1 VREVE
6 KLLTLPEAAGV
17 LRVHP
22 VTLRGWLR
30 IGRNPRP
37 CNKDSHIMSIT
48 AVPISI
54 RFVLAPTAASNGND
68 DASCRAK

>member
-22 VTLRGWLR
+22 VTLRGWLKSGR
-30 IGRNPRP
+30 IKGIKTGMHWKFDPAYLELWAQQR
-37 CNKDSHIMSIT
+37 T
-48 AVPISI
+48 V
-54 RFVLAPTAASNGND
+54 
-68 DASCRAK
+68 

>member
-22 VTLRGWLR
+22 VTLRGWLK
-30 IGRNPRP
+30 IGRIKGIKTGTHWKFDPEY
-37 CNKDSHIMSIT
+37 
-48 AVPISI
+48 
-54 RFVLAPTAASNGND
+54 LELWAAQRTS
-68 DASCRAK
+68 